1 MFTIH
6 CHICDE
12 EHLVSTHSIVAM
24 HQTHNGPVAFVRCVR
39 NHLVM
44 YEFRNARSSGPHA
57 ADLAVA
63 V

>member
-1 MFTIH
+1 MFSIH

-12 EHLVSTHSIVAM
+12 EHLVSTRNIVSM
-24 HQTHNGPVAFVRCVR
+24 LQTSNGPVAFVRCVR

-44 YEFRNARSSGPHA
+44 YEFRNARSSGPNA